1 MIETDIDI
9 TILIVTAFIMGMAPF
24 AAVVWIFIAKMGLEL
39 FSPADVHGIQ
49 DKVNPVLI
57 PGTQSTQSSQAV
69 PSSTCLAPKQP

>member
-1 MIETDIDI
+1 MEIDV

-57 PGTQSTQSSQAV
+57 PGTSSVQSGQV
-69 PSSTCLAPKQP
+69 PPVPAACPITK